1 MSEDINIRIKSD
13 ESGAVAGFKRLRN
26 EILNNEK
33 GLQEIG
39 KQGRIS
45 GTALKDMA
53 DVLGPEFQILGDRI
67 DHLTGSL
74 EDVRGASLVT
84 KASLIGLVAVA
95 SYQVGDM
102 ISNWAMQTEA
112 WKAAHDEAIKSIAQS
127 STFVKKLTEDRFQK
141 QIQLAQLAST
151 EEQKNAELSSIR
163 MQKMN
168 ELQDA
173 RNQLASEQMELSKT
187 TANDILG
194 YGKEDNAIAEEAIR
208 ITKERI
214 KLLQQQFNEADRLR
228 YRPEE
233 TGLDAQLAQRRQEA
247 EAAAEAVK
255 QQAEAERKRVA
266 ELERSK
272 QAEDALLQ
280 SQQSYL
286 DSLEMEIV
294 KLTQGEEAYQR
305 LRLAKQ
311 GFTEDT
317 IESALA
323 LQREIKALNIKADAE
338 RQSTPQREQSLP
350 QLQAS
355 QQRFLTRGTGSSVQQ
370 KIVDEVKRQ
379 NAIASR
385 LLQEAQKQ
393 TRMLNN
399 IPKEVTA

>member
-173 RNQLASEQMELSKT
+173 RNPLVSEQMELSKT